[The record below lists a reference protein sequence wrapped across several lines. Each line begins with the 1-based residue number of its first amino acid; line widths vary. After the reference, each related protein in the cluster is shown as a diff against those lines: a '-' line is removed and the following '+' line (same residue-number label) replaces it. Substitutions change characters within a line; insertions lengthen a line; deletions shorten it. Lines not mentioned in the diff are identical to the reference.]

1 MANFF
6 QHVVAGLANGGIYAT
21 LALALVLI
29 HRATGILN
37 FAQGEMGMFATYIA
51 WSLINT
57 ARITYWLAFA
67 ITLAIAFLG
76 GAAVH
81 QVVIR
86 PFTHRS
92 DLTIVIVTIALLVTL
107 NGAAAWIWSPEE
119 KFFQSPF
126 PLHVLH
132 VAGVVMN
139 VQDLGVIGVSFAC
152 VAVVFAL
159 FRYTRLGLQLRA
171 SALAPQTS
179 RLLGI
184 RVTLM
189 LSTGWGLA
197 AMLSAVAGMMAA
209 QSLVLSPNYML
220 VVLNY
225 AFAAAVLGGIDSPV
239 GAVVGAYIIGVG
251 INLLSEY
258 VTWLGSSLQ
267 LPVALAVL
275 VLVLIVRPSGLFGRV
290 VVRRV

>member
-6 QHVVAGLANGGIYAT
+6 QHVVAGLANGSIYAT

-57 ARITYWLAFA
+57 AGLTYWLAFA
-67 ITLAIAFLG
+67 ITLVIAFLG
-76 GAAVH
+76 GVAVH
-81 QVVIR
+81 QTVIR
-86 PFTHRS
+86 PFAHRS
-92 DLTIVIVTIALLVTL
+92 DLTVVIVTIALLGII
-107 NGAAAWIWSPEE
+107 NGAAGWIWSPQE

-126 PLHVLH
+126 PLRVIHVGG
-132 VAGVVMN
+132 VAIN
-139 VQDLGVIGVSFAC
+139 LQDLGVIGVSFAC
-152 VAVVFAL
+152 VAVVFVL
-159 FRYTRLGLQLRA
+159 FRYTRLGLQMRA
-171 SALAPQTS
+171 AAVAPETS

-184 RVTLM
+184 RVVLM
-189 LSTGWGLA
+189 LTIGWGLA
-197 AMLSAVAGMMAA
+197 SSLSAVAGMMAA
-209 QSLVLSPNYML
+209 QALVLSPNFML
-220 VVLNY
+220 VVLPY

-239 GAVVGAYIIGVG
+239 GAVLGAYILGIG
-251 INLLSEY
+251 INLLTEY
-258 VTWLGSSLQ
+258 VGWLGSSLQ

-275 VLVLIVRPSGLFGRV
+275 LIVILVKPAGLFGRV

>member
-51 WSLINT
+51 WSLIYS
-57 ARITYWLAFA
+57 AGITYWVSFAF
-67 ITLAIAFLG
+67 TLAIAFVG
-76 GAAVH
+76 GAAVY

-86 PFTHRS
+86 PFARRS
-92 DLTIVIVTIALLVTL
+92 ELTVVIVTIALLVII
-107 NGAAAWIWSPEE
+107 NGAAAWIWGPEE
-119 KFFQSPF
+119 KFFESPF

-132 VAGVVMN
+132 IGSIVVN
-139 VQDLGVIGVSFAC
+139 VQDLGMIGVSLAC
-152 VAVVFAL
+152 VAAVFL
-159 FRYTRLGLQLRA
+159 FFRYTRPGLQMRA
-171 SALAPQTS
+171 SAFGPAMS

-189 LSTGWGLA
+189 FSIGWGLA

-209 QSLVLSPNYML
+209 QALVLSPNYML
-220 VVLNY
+220 VVLTY
-225 AFAAAVLGGIDSPV
+225 AFAAAVLGGIDSPA
-239 GAVVGAYIIGVG
+239 GAVAGAYLLGVG
-251 INLLSEY
+251 LSLLTEY
-258 VTWLGSSLQ
+258 VHWLGTSLQ
-267 LPVALAVL
+267 LPVALAILVL
-275 VLVLIVRPSGLFGRV
+275 VLVIRPAGLFGRV

>member
-51 WSLINT
+51 WSLIYS
-57 ARITYWLAFA
+57 AGITYWVSFVL
-67 ITLAIAFLG
+67 TLAIAFLG

-86 PFTHRS
+86 PFTRRS
-92 DLTIVIVTIALLVTL
+92 ELTVVIVTIALLVII
-107 NGAAAWIWSPEE
+107 NGAAAWIWGPEE
-119 KFFQSPF
+119 KFFESPF

-132 VAGVVMN
+132 VGSIVVN
-139 VQDLGVIGVSFAC
+139 VQDLGVIGVSLAC
-152 VAVVFAL
+152 VTAVFL
-159 FRYTRLGLQLRA
+159 FFSYTRPGLQMRA
-171 SALAPQTS
+171 SALGPAMS

-189 LSTGWGLA
+189 FSIGWGLA

-209 QSLVLSPNYML
+209 QALVLSPNYML
-220 VVLNY
+220 VVLTY
-225 AFAAAVLGGIDSPV
+225 AFAAAVLGGIDSPA
-239 GAVVGAYIIGVG
+239 GAVAGAYLLGVG
-251 INLLSEY
+251 LSLLTEY
-258 VTWLGSSLQ
+258 VHWLGTSLQ

-275 VLVLIVRPSGLFGRV
+275 VLVLVIRPAGLFGRV